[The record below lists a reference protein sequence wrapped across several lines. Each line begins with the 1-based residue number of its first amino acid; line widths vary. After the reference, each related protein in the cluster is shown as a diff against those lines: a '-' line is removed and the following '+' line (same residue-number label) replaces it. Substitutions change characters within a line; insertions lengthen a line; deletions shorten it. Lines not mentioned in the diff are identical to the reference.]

1 MQNRY
6 KKYKI
11 VNHRVPRARAV
22 PSGFKGVIRGIAK
35 WSALGLMAL
44 FCFSIMQVVA
54 IRFIDPPLSAYMFW
68 EWIGSEQPVRLP
80 LKWQP
85 LVELSPHLAQAVLA
99 AEDQKFY
106 LHKGFDWDQV
116 KEAWEEAQEGK
127 RLRGAS
133 TISMQ
138 VARNMFLWPGRSLF
152 RKALEAYY
160 TVLLELL
167 VPKNRIL
174 EIYLNIAE
182 LGPGIYGAPAASTEY
197 FGRPASRLSAEQAV
211 RLALVL
217 PDPKR
222 RSPLKYSKYMDKRKR
237 VLIKQMQW
245 IKLEDWPRKN

>member
-1 MQNRY
+1 MTVLLVFSLVQVLAVRY
-6 KKYKI
+6 
-11 VNHRVPRARAV
+11 V
-22 PSGFKGVIRGIAK
+22 
-35 WSALGLMAL
+35 
-44 FCFSIMQVVA
+44 
-54 IRFIDPPLSAYMFW
+54 DPPLSAYMFW
-68 EWIGSEQPVRLP
+68 EWIGSDQEVRFP

-85 LVELSPHLAQAVLA
+85 LTQISPYLAQAVLA

-106 LHKGFDWDQV
+106 SHSGFDWDQV
-116 KEAWEEAQEGK
+116 KMAWGEAQDGK

-138 VARNMFLWPGRSLF
+138 VARNMFLWSGRSWF

-182 LGPGIYGAPAASTEY
+182 MGPGIYGAPAATAEY
-197 FGRPASRLSAEQAV
+197 YGRPPARLSPGQAV

-222 RSPLKYSKYMDKRKR
+222 RSPLKYSKYMERRKR
-237 VLIKQMQW
+237 FILKQMRL